1 MGTPHDGFCFCLT
14 SIDPAANSCLPW
26 SGNYCSQQPEK
37 SRLVATRINSLLEWA
52 TAIAV
57 TYTASTYSLNLQKS
71 QGHFSF
77 SLGMRLPSTLS
88 YCWFQHL
95 LNTEVLCSTISLT
108 CVPRQ
113 ILTIDLTTM
122 WLEQQSAFT
131 VSNHVMKMLVV
142 SVCKHNTG
150 SPTLALR
157 VDNWVHGYNR
167 HSFPPRVPLWTWQN
181 IAVIM

>member
-1 MGTPHDGFCFCLT
+1 MIRKLLFSAAGKITT
-14 SIDPAANSCLPW
+14 S
-26 SGNYCSQQPEK
+26 
-37 SRLVATRINSLLEWA
+37 THINSLLEWA
-52 TAIAV
+52 TAIIAV
-57 TYTASTYSLNLQKS
+57 TYTASTYSLNLQKL

-77 SLGMRLPSTLS
+77 SLGMRLPSMLS

-108 CVPRQ
+108 YVARQ
-113 ILTIDLTTM
+113 ILTVDLTTM

-131 VSNHVMKMLVV
+131 VAMWWICLVV

-157 VDNWVHGYNR
+157 VDNWVHAYNR
-167 HSFPPRVPLWTWQN
+167 HSSQPCVPLWTWRN